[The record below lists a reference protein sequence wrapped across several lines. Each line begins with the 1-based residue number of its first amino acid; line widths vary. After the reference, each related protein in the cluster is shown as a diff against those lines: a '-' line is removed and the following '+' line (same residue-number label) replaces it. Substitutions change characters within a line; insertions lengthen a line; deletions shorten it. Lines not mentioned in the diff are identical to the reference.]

1 MQSKHFIF
9 RSNQTIGAAAAELD
23 ENYLRECF
31 VDTGV
36 LDILLDCEDHRSILV
51 GRTGAGKSALIAQI
65 LLSSEHAIQI
75 RPESLSLAYI
85 SNSNVIN
92 FFLEAGVNLNPF
104 YRLLWKHI
112 FIVEILKERFDIDNE
127 QKKQNFLTTVW
138 NSIHKNRKHEMALDY
153 LKEWGDS
160 FWQETDFRVKEVTRK
175 LEEDLTLAAKSKL
188 PDDLVSFDASS
199 ISKLS
204 NEQKADI
211 VHKGQ
216 KVVSQ
221 VQINKLDAIMDFLDE
236 ILADRQKQ
244 YHIVIDKLDENWVE
258 NKLQLQL
265 IRALIDTTQ
274 AFHYISNVKIIIA
287 LRNDLLDRV
296 YKYTRDSGFQ
306 EEKLHSSSLNLTWSK
321 TDLIKVLDTR
331 IDKLVRSQYT
341 KEKVTHNELL
351 NPIHLKR
358 REKTKT
364 PAIDYMI
371 ERTLLRPRD
380 LIQFF
385 NECILLSNGET
396 KITNNILFSAEGNYS
411 RQRFFALRDEWMGI
425 YPNLALYSQILKA
438 KKSIFKVK
446 DIPLSEIEDICL
458 TSVISPEC
466 KEGEDKINLL
476 KVAEG
481 KMQPQEYRKEL
492 IFILYKVGLIGLKP
506 NISMPVFWSY
516 HNSSSISEV
525 EINNDS
531 IVHIQK
537 TFSRYFGI
545 QNQSYKSETDDGQ

>member
-31 VDTGV
+31 VDTGT

-65 LLSSEHAIQI
+65 RLNSEHCIQI

-112 FIVEILKERFDIDNE
+112 FIVEILKERFGIDNE
-127 QKKQNFLTTVW
+127 QKEKNFFARVW
-138 NSIHKNRKHEMALDY
+138 NLIPKNRKHEMALDY
-153 LKEWGDS
+153 LKEWGKS

-175 LEEDLTLAAKSKL
+175 LEEDLTLEAKSKL
-188 PDDLVSFDASS
+188 PDDIVSFDASS

-244 YHIVIDKLDENWVE
+244 YHIVIDKLDEDWVE

-296 YKYTRDSGFQ
+296 YKCTRDSGFQ

-321 TDLIKVLDTR
+321 ADLIKVLDTR

-351 NPIHLKR
+351 NPIHLKKR
-358 REKTKT
+358 
-364 PAIDYMI
+364 
-371 ERTLLRPRD
+371 
-380 LIQFF
+380 
-385 NECILLSNGET
+385 
-396 KITNNILFSAEGNYS
+396 GN
-411 RQRFFALRDEWMGI
+411 R
-425 YPNLALYSQILKA
+425 
-438 KKSIFKVK
+438 
-446 DIPLSEIEDICL
+446 SE
-458 TSVISPEC
+458 
-466 KEGEDKINLL
+466 
-476 KVAEG
+476 
-481 KMQPQEYRKEL
+481 
-492 IFILYKVGLIGLKP
+492 
-506 NISMPVFWSY
+506 
-516 HNSSSISEV
+516 EV
-525 EINNDS
+525 
-531 IVHIQK
+531 
-537 TFSRYFGI
+537 
-545 QNQSYKSETDDGQ
+545 